1 VPGLAP
7 AAKQG
12 GRYVADVI
20 RAAALGRAKPAP
32 FRYRHQGNLATIG
45 RHAAIADFGRIRL
58 TGGFAWGLWG
68 LAHIYFLIGVR
79 APMLVAAQWLWAYL
93 TFGRGA
99 RLITG
104 LAPLFEDLKMP
115 PHASDRKP

>member
-1 VPGLAP
+1 
-7 AAKQG
+7 
-12 GRYVADVI
+12 VI
-20 RAAALGRAKPAP
+20 TATALGRDKPAP

-45 RHAAIADFGRIRL
+45 RHAAIADFGRITL
-58 TGGFAWGLWG
+58 TGGFAWWLWG

-79 APMLVAAQWLWAYL
+79 APLLVAAQWFWAYL

-104 LAPLFEDLKMP
+104 LAPLFEDRKMP
-115 PHASDRKP
+115 PEASDPKP